1 MIKLENLTL
10 SVENN
15 LTIFKNANIEIPKN
29 KITVLVGL
37 NGVGKTTLL
46 KIIAGILKPQNG
58 KVIKKSKELFY
69 LPQRIKYPKG
79 ITLFEYIESSFY
91 KKNWKWFLNSEEKQ
105 KIEETLELLEL
116 SDKKDTF
123 IENLSSGELQKA
135 NIALGLVSDADT
147 LLLDEPTSNMDL
159 INQIKVLDILKKLT
173 NQGITCLVVLHDIN
187 LGASYGD
194 YFIGLTKSNVVIVK
208 NRSEFFTPEI
218 LNKVYGIDFKV
229 INSDKDFHIQI
240 FN

>member
-91 KKNWKWFLNSEEKQ
+91 KKNWKWFLNSDEKQ

>member
-1 MIKLENLTL
+1 MIKLENLSL
-10 SVENN
+10 IVDNN
-15 LTIFKNANIEIPKN
+15 LTIFEGANINIPKD

-46 KIIAGILKPQNG
+46 KIIAGIIKPQKG
-58 KVIKKSKELFY
+58 SVIRNSKELFY
-69 LPQRIKYPKG
+69 LPQRIKYPTH
-79 ITLFEYIESSFY
+79 ITLLEYIESSFY
-91 KKNWKWFLNSEEKQ
+91 KKNWKWFLNKDEKQ
-105 KIEETLELLEL
+105 KIDEILELLEL
-116 SDKKDTF
+116 SDKKGTL

-135 NIALGLVSDADT
+135 NIALGLVSCADT

-173 NQGITCLVVLHDIN
+173 NKGITILVVLHDLN

-194 YFIGLTKSNVVIVK
+194 YFIGLAKSKEIIMK
-208 NRSEFFTPEI
+208 NKQEFFTPEI
-218 LNKVYGIDFKV
+218 LNKIYGIDFKV

>member
-1 MIKLENLTL
+1 MIKIENLSL
-10 SVENN
+10 AVDGG
-15 LTIFKNANIEIPKN
+15 LTIFQNAQIEIPKN
-29 KITVLVGL
+29 KFNVLVGL

-46 KIIAGILKPQNG
+46 KIIAG
-58 KVIKKSKELFY
+58 VIKPHSGHILNNSKELFY

-79 ITLFEYIESSFY
+79 ITLLEYVESSFY
-91 KKNWKWFLNSEEKQ
+91 KKNWKWFLNSDEKQ
-105 KIEETLELLEL
+105 KITEVLELLEL
-116 SDKKDTF
+116 SSKGNTL

-135 NIALGLVSDADT
+135 NIALGLVSNADT

-173 NQGITCLVVLHDIN
+173 QKGITCLVILHDIN
-187 LGASYGD
+187 LSASYGD
-194 YFIGLTKSNVVIVK
+194 YFIGLTKSNEVVMK
-208 NRSEFFTPEI
+208 NKEEFFTPEI
-218 LNKVYGIDFKV
+218 LNKIFGINFKV

>member
-1 MIKLENLTL
+1 MIKLHNLSF

-15 LTIFKNANIEIPKN
+15 LTILDKANIDIPKD
-29 KITVLVGL
+29 KITVIVGL

-46 KIIAGILKPQNG
+46 KIIAGIVKPWSGNI
-58 KVIKKSKELFY
+58 IKNSRELFY

-79 ITLFEYIESSFY
+79 ITLLEYIESSFY
-91 KKNWKWFLNSEEKQ
+91 KKNWKWFLNSSEKQ

-116 SDKKDTF
+116 TDKKDTL
-123 IENLSSGELQKA
+123 IDNLSSGELQKA

-173 NQGITCLVVLHDIN
+173 ARGITCLVVLHDIN

-194 YFIGLTKSNVVIVK
+194 YFIGLTKNKEVITK
-208 NRSEFFTPEI
+208 NRSDFFTSEI
-218 LNKVYGIDFKV
+218 LNKIFGIDFKV
-229 INSDKDFHIQI
+229 INSDKDFHVQI

>member
-1 MIKLENLTL
+1 MIKLHNLSF

-15 LTIFKNANIEIPKN
+15 LTILDKANIDIPKD
-29 KITVLVGL
+29 KITVIVGL

-46 KIIAGILKPQNG
+46 KIIAGIVKPWSGN
-58 KVIKKSKELFY
+58 IINNSKELFY

-79 ITLFEYIESSFY
+79 ITLLEYIESSFY
-91 KKNWKWFLNSEEKQ
+91 KKNWKWFLNSSEKQ

-116 SDKKDTF
+116 TDKKDTL
-123 IENLSSGELQKA
+123 IDNLSSGELQKA

-173 NQGITCLVVLHDIN
+173 ARGITCLVVLHDIN

-194 YFIGLTKSNVVIVK
+194 YFIGLTKNKEVITK
-208 NRSEFFTPEI
+208 NRLDFFTPEI
-218 LNKVYGIDFKV
+218 LNKIFGIDFKV
-229 INSDKDFHIQI
+229 INSDKDFHVQI

>member
-1 MIKLENLTL
+1 MIKLENL
-10 SVENN
+10 SFAVENN
-15 LTIFKNANIEIPKN
+15 LTIFDKANIDIPQN

-46 KIIAGILKPQNG
+46 KLIAGTIKPQSG
-58 KVIKKSKELFY
+58 AVVKKCKELFY

-79 ITLFEYIESSFY
+79 IVLFEYIESSFY
-91 KKNWKWFLNSEEKQ
+91 KKNWKWFLSRQEKA
-105 KIEETLELLEL
+105 KINETLELLEL
-116 SDKKDTF
+116 SDKKNTL

-135 NIALGLVSDADT
+135 NIALGLVSGADT

-173 NQGITCLVVLHDIN
+173 KKGVTCVIVLHDIN

-194 YFIGLTKSNVVIVK
+194 YFIGLTKTKDVIMK
-208 NRSEFFTPEI
+208 CRDEFFTPEI
-218 LNKVYGIDFKV
+218 LNKIFGIEFKV

>member
-1 MIKLENLTL
+1 MIKLHNLSF

-15 LTIFKNANIEIPKN
+15 LTILDKANIDIPKD
-29 KITVLVGL
+29 KITVIVGL

-46 KIIAGILKPQNG
+46 KIIAGIVKPWSGN
-58 KVIKKSKELFY
+58 IINNSKELFY

-79 ITLFEYIESSFY
+79 ITLLEYIESSFY
-91 KKNWKWFLNSEEKQ
+91 KKNWKWFLNSSENQ
-105 KIEETLELLEL
+105 KIQETLELLEL
-116 SDKKDTF
+116 TDKKDTL
-123 IENLSSGELQKA
+123 IDNLSSGELQKA

-173 NQGITCLVVLHDIN
+173 ARGITCLVVLHDIN

-194 YFIGLTKSNVVIVK
+194 YFIGLTKNKEVITK
-208 NRSEFFTPEI
+208 NRLDFFTPEI
-218 LNKVYGIDFKV
+218 LNKIFGIDFKV
-229 INSDKDFHIQI
+229 INSDKDFHVQI

>member
-91 KKNWKWFLNSEEKQ
+91 KKNWKWFLNSDEKQ

-173 NQGITCLVVLHDIN
+173 NKGITCLVVLHDIN

-194 YFIGLTKSNVVIVK
+194 YFIGLTKSNDVIVK

-218 LNKVYGIDFKV
+218 LNKIYGIDFKV

>member
-194 YFIGLTKSNVVIVK
+194 YFIGLTKSNDVIVK
-208 NRSEFFTPEI
+208 NRPEFFTPEI
-218 LNKVYGIDFKV
+218 LNKIYGIDFKV